1 MTFDGAMPSTRGY
14 AEILR
19 GGTWT
24 LREVPLPKDA
34 SGGAFSGASCVSAT
48 HCVLAGSY
56 GRAERALVLFE
67 SWNGT
72 TFTLMKAPSP
82 ANRYFII
89 SGVSCRS
96 AKRCAAVGSAGA
108 PIAGPVNVSYAELW
122 NGKAWSVVSV
132 PGRKGLGTNFI
143 GVSCGSPTSC
153 VSVGVASKDGSEQTS
168 QAVADVYNGRSWAP
182 RSVPALPHGGTSQF
196 QGVSCASAS
205 FCVAVGEGGGP
216 GGNLFS
222 SAALTGFWNGKSWRL
237 VTAS

>member
-19 GGTWT
+19 GGTWA
-24 LREVPLPKDA
+24 LREVPLPKGA
-34 SGGAFSGASCVSAT
+34 SGGAFSGVSCVSAT

-56 GRAERALVLFE
+56 GRAERALVLLE
-67 SWNGT
+67 SWNGKS
-72 TFTLMKAPSP
+72 FALMKAPSP

-108 PIAGPVNVSYAELW
+108 PVAGPVNVSYAELW
-122 NGKAWSVVSV
+122 NGTAWSVVRV

-168 QAVADVYNGRSWAP
+168 RAVADIYNGRSWTAQ
-182 RSVPALPHGGTSQF
+182 SVPALPRGGTSQF
-196 QGVSCASAS
+196 QGVSCASAV